1 MSVEKDVKEI
11 EMSQSL
17 LVLSVSLENVTLGE
31 IMVCV
36 TVILG
41 VIAGVNKV
49 KKAFKDFKATING
62 WVVEEL
68 KPQFVTINERL
79 DGLEKRN
86 ERQDMENVKNYLV
99 LFMANIERNEKPD
112 EVEMLR
118 FEEQYEY
125 YVNKGWNSYI
135 KKKYHKLKEEGKL

>member
-1 MSVEKDVKEI
+1 
-11 EMSQSL
+11 MSQSL

>member
-1 MSVEKDVKEI
+1 
-11 EMSQSL
+11 MSQSL
-17 LVLSVSLENVTLGE
+17 VVLSATLENVTVGE

-41 VIAGVNKV
+41 VFAGVSKV
-49 KKAFKDFKATING
+49 KKAFKDFKTTING

-68 KPQFVTINERL
+68 KPQFVAINQRL
-79 DGLEKRN
+79 DNLEKRN

-99 LFMANIERNEKPD
+99 LFMADMERNEKPD
-112 EVEMLR
+112 EVEILR

-125 YVNKGWNSYI
+125 YVNKGGNSYI
-135 KKKYHKLKEEGKL
+135 KKKYKKLKDEGKL